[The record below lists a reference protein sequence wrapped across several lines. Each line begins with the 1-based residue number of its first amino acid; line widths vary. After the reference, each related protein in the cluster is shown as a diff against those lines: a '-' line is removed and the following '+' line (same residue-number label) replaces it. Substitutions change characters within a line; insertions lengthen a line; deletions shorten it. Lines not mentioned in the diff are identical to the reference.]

1 MADKKKGLSF
11 LQLPIPPQVRRAKV
25 TKKSWTEL
33 NMRQTVDSGALSS
46 EYNICTD
53 AFPALMTAD
62 KPESVFAQFHGQKV
76 LSIHGFDEFLI
87 IVSVDKND
95 DGKSGIKFTRIKK
108 VADGYTAKSSDLYL
122 TEDVQ
127 SIRSII
133 QFNVFKNDDETESLG
148 EYDRKLIVF
157 PDKVSFD
164 YDESGDKI
172 IVKSIEVSDENG
184 NLTNAVPDIKYATVH
199 LSRVFGV
206 DDSMV
211 YASAFNDYTNWT
223 VDTADEYN
231 EANAWY
237 TASQSNSK
245 ADGVFTGITT
255 FQNHVVCFKKDF
267 MHEIYNTKNPFRIQD
282 IYAEGAIDIR
292 SVCDVDGQL
301 IFCSND
307 AVKVYTGGNP
317 RIISYNLGIDNI
329 YSAVAGTDGRR
340 YYLSI
345 RHTSDENEKSSSIY
359 VYDTYCGAWSR
370 RTIPASLSGQDK
382 PSVIGYA
389 NVKFGMFC
397 LCDNGYIYKLDSGVP
412 CDEWRFETDL
422 MTTGSCDIKHI
433 DKLQMCCDIETDP
446 KIPEKV
452 ASVKIELVSESGKY
466 FELWNSNGKSG
477 YVVARVK
484 LRNSACNAFKIRVS
498 GTGKVCIRSM
508 ELFIKQGGEL
518 YE

>member
-11 LQLPIPPQVRRAKV
+11 LQLPIPPQVKSAKV
-25 TKKSWTEL
+25 TKRSWTEL

-133 QFNVFKNDDETESLG
+133 QFNVFKNDDQTESLG

-164 YDESGDKI
+164 YNESGDKI
-172 IVKSIEVSDENG
+172 IVNSIEVSDENG

-282 IYAEGAIDIR
+282 IYAEGTIDIR

-345 RHTSDENEKSSSIY
+345 RHTSDENEKASSIY
-359 VYDTYCGAWSR
+359 VYDTYCNAWSK
-370 RTIPASLSGQDK
+370 RTIPALSGQEGQEK

-412 CDEWRFETDL
+412 CDEWSFETDL
-422 MTTGSCDIKHI
+422 MTTGSCDIKHV
-433 DKLQMCCDIETDP
+433 DKLSLACDALELDATMMIEIIDSQENSTTVWEEAD
-446 KIPEKV
+446 
-452 ASVKIELVSESGKY
+452 LHGY
-466 FELWNSNGKSG
+466 F
-477 YVVARVK
+477 VARVK
-484 LRNSACNAFKIRVS
+484 IRKFISDAFKIRVS

>member
-11 LQLPIPPQVRRAKV
+11 LQLPIPPQVKRAKV
-25 TKKSWTEL
+25 TKRSWTEL

-62 KPESVFAQFHGQKV
+62 KPESVFAQFHGQKA

-87 IVSVDKND
+87 IVSVDKDEN
-95 DGKSGIKFTRIKK
+95 GKSGIKFTRIKK
-108 VADGYTAKSSDLYL
+108 VAGSYTAKSSELYL

-133 QFNVFKNDDETESLG
+133 QFNVFKNDDQTESLG

-164 YDESGDKI
+164 YDESDDNI

-307 AVKVYTGGNP
+307 AVKVYIRFGHGTVSMGDLNADSQLGCRAPGSQLKIPDIAAEAVLKAVAQLEAQHRFAGLDFIGQIVNIVVQNIIGCGHVGGQETPGQLFPVEPEAVEAQTADRQAHPPHIGLQSQLFAQVGCGNP
-317 RIISYNLGIDNI
+317 GFQG
-329 YSAVAGTDGRR
+329 AHFPG
-340 YYLSI
+340 
-345 RHTSDENEKSSSIY
+345 
-359 VYDTYCGAWSR
+359 CGNKC
-370 RTIPASLSGQDK
+370 TGQFH
-382 PSVIGYA
+382 GA
-389 NVKFGMFC
+389 
-397 LCDNGYIYKLDSGVP
+397 
-412 CDEWRFETDL
+412 
-422 MTTGSCDIKHI
+422 
-433 DKLQMCCDIETDP
+433 
-446 KIPEKV
+446 
-452 ASVKIELVSESGKY
+452 
-466 FELWNSNGKSG
+466 
-477 YVVARVK
+477 
-484 LRNSACNAFKIRVS
+484 
-498 GTGKVCIRSM
+498 
-508 ELFIKQGGEL
+508 
-518 YE
+518 

>member
-11 LQLPIPPQVRRAKV
+11 LQLPIPPQVKRAKV
-25 TKKSWTEL
+25 TKRSWTEL

-108 VADGYTAKSSDLYL
+108 VADGYTAKFSDLYL
-122 TEDVQ
+122 TKDVQ

-133 QFNVFKNDDETESLG
+133 QFNVFKNDDQTESLG

-267 MHEIYNTKNPFRIQD
+267 MHEIYNTKNPFRLQD
-282 IYAEGAIDIR
+282 IYAEGAIDNRTI
-292 SVCDVDGQL
+292 CDVDGQL
-301 IFCSND
+301 IFCSED
-307 AVKVYTGGNP
+307 GVKVYTGGNP
-317 RIISYNLGIDNI
+317 RIISYNLGIDDF
-329 YSAVAGTDGRR
+329 SGAVAGTDGGC
-340 YYLSI
+340 YYLYRGKDTGNYDDDGNKI
-345 RHTSDENEKSSSIY
+345 IDHLIY
-359 VYDTYCGAWSR
+359 VYDTYCQAWSV
-370 RTIPASLSGQDK
+370 RTAKNRI
-382 PSVIGYA
+382 IGFA
-389 NVKFGMFC
+389 KCNFGFFC
-397 LCDNGYIYKLDSGVP
+397 IDDTGVLTKLDTASADGV
-412 CDEWRFETDL
+412 EWSFETDL
-422 MTTGSCDIKHI
+422 MTTGSCDIKHV
-433 DKLQMCCDIETDP
+433 DKLQMCCDIDDGGSVNITIID
-446 KIPEKV
+446 EKDT
-452 ASVKIELVSESGKY
+452 EQ
-466 FELWNSNGKSG
+466 ELWSSGSRDG

-484 LRNSACNAFKIRVS
+484 IRKSACNAFKIRVS
-498 GTGKVCIRSM
+498 GVGNVCIRSM